1 MTELKTGTTLNPAS
15 QGLADLDAADAES
28 TATEIKFHPLADVF
42 PPMEGVEFDELVADI
57 AANGLHE
64 PVTIFEDKVLDGR
77 NRYRACREAGIEA
90 KTEPFEG
97 TEADARAFVISKN
110 IRRRHLTAKER
121 RNFLIEL
128 VKAAPGKSDR
138 VLAKEAGTT
147 HPTIAKARKQAE
159 ATGKALPVE
168 KRIGADGKARPR
180 R

>member
-1 MTELKTGTTLNPAS
+1 MTPREYAPAQAPSIIFATNNAHKIEEIQAAIGDTLNVIT
-15 QGLADLDAADAES
+15 L
-28 TATEIKFHPLADVF
+28 
-42 PPMEGVEFDELVADI
+42 
-57 AANGLHE
+57 
-64 PVTIFEDKVLDGR
+64 
-77 NRYRACREAGIEA
+77 REAGIEA

-159 ATGKALPVE
+159 ATGKATRTRESRPGETRVGASGE
-168 KRIGADGKARPR
+168 GTAGKRAQGAGQAESR
-180 R
+180 